1 MNEKAKYRLQVGL
14 WWDVDGHDIKVIAI
28 NGKEAK
34 IREKWIAEDTLEV
47 VIRTE
52 TYDVV
57 VIGNEE
63 YLQSKDYS
71 EFRLAASGA
80 FNYPFDEDDLEE
92 EEVDEHDYTS
102 STNRDYSPSNP
113 WDAPGMSIKDFI

>member
-1 MNEKAKYRLQVGL
+1 MSEKAKYRLQVGL

-63 YLQSKDYS
+63 YLQSKDYP

-80 FNYPFDEDDLEE
+80 FNYPFDENDLEE

>member
-1 MNEKAKYRLQVGL
+1 MSEKVKYRLQVGL

-63 YLQSKDYS
+63 YLQSKDYP
-71 EFRLAASGA
+71 EFRLCANAA
-80 FNYPFDEDDLEE
+80 FNCPWDEEELEE
-92 EEVDEHDYTS
+92 DYDCEHMS
-102 STNRDYSPSNP
+102 STNGDYSPSNP

>member
-1 MNEKAKYRLQVGL
+1 MSEKAKYRLQVGL

-63 YLQSKDYS
+63 YLQSKDYP

-80 FNYPFDEDDLEE
+80 FNYPFDEDELEE
-92 EEVDEHDYTS
+92 EEIDEHDYTS
-102 STNRDYSPSNP
+102 STERDYSPSNP

>member
-1 MNEKAKYRLQVGL
+1 MSEKVKYRLQVGL

-71 EFRLAASGA
+71 EFRLAAGGA

>member
-1 MNEKAKYRLQVGL
+1 MSEKAKYRLQVGL

>member
-1 MNEKAKYRLQVGL
+1 MSEKVKYRLQVGL

-63 YLQSKDYS
+63 YLQSKDYP
-71 EFRLAASGA
+71 EFILCANTA
-80 FNYPFDEDDLEE
+80 FNYPWNEGIEE
-92 EEVDEHDYTS
+92 KEVMECY
-102 STNRDYSPSNP
+102 
-113 WDAPGMSIKDFI
+113 G

>member
-1 MNEKAKYRLQVGL
+1 MGEKVKYRLQVGL

-63 YLQSKDYS
+63 YLQSKDYP
-71 EFRLAASGA
+71 EFRLCANAAY
-80 FNYPFDEDDLEE
+80 NYPWNEGIEE
-92 EEVDEHDYTS
+92 KEVMECY
-102 STNRDYSPSNP
+102 
-113 WDAPGMSIKDFI
+113 G

>member
-1 MNEKAKYRLQVGL
+1 MSEKVKYRLQVGL

-80 FNYPFDEDDLEE
+80 FNYPFDENDLEE

>member
-1 MNEKAKYRLQVGL
+1 MSEKVKYRLQVGL

-63 YLQSKDYS
+63 YLHSKDYP

-80 FNYPFDEDDLEE
+80 FNYPFDESDLEE